1 MDRQEWEYKVEVV
14 NMTFFR
20 TNTGNDAEYVLNGA
34 GHQGWEL
41 TSVVQHDDQV
51 IALVYKQPKS

>member
-1 MDRQEWEYKVEVV
+1 MGVQGRGREHD
-14 NMTFFR
+14 FFR
-20 TNTGNDAEYVLNGA
+20 TNTGNDAEYVLNGT
-34 GHQGWEL
+34 GRQGWEL